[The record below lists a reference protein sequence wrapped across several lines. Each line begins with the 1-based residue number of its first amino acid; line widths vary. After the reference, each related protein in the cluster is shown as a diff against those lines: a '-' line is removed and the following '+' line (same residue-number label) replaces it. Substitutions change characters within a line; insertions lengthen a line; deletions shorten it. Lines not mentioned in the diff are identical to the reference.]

1 MSIDGVGAF
10 DLIPRQSMLDGLSAI
25 ENGEKLL
32 PFVRSFYGAPST
44 YFWEDE
50 MGTTHEV
57 RQGEGGEQGDP
68 LMPLLFSLGQHRA
81 LVAVQARLR
90 EGERLFAFLDDVY
103 VICAPDRAG
112 DVHKI
117 LQEELWRHA
126 KIQVHHGKTK
136 MWNRSG
142 TTPAGVEELTASARV
157 LDPNAVV
164 WRGNHALPTS
174 AQGFKVLG
182 VPINHPDF
190 VEEFLARKT
199 REHELLFERI
209 PAMEDLQ
216 SAWLVLLFCAA
227 PRANFWLRSVRPEL
241 VQQFAAS
248 HDANTWGCLA
258 RLIGVQEPSSHSQVM
273 ASLQFSFG
281 GLGLTSATRGCR
293 AAHWAS
299 WIDSL
304 AMTEKRHPEVARITV
319 ANLPHDT
326 VPSLAIVN
334 LIGEELRVRM
344 DLPTW
349 EEFAEGTQPQVG
361 EEGQEPTLP
370 RHGWQKRAHECLEDK
385 FVSDEVWPSLSD
397 ADRAMVRSQRGPF
410 AAAPF
415 VALPTCRHSTFV
427 PQVFRV
433 LLRRRL
439 RLPLPLSSRS
449 CRCGRL
455 LDPLGHHRA
464 GCSEAGVL
472 GKRGYPLEKAAEQV
486 CREAGARVSSNVYV
500 RDMDLAEHNVLD
512 NRRLEVVADG
522 LSLWNGS
529 QLAIDTTLVSPLHRD
544 GRARR
549 KAATRN
555 GAALQCARRRKTI
568 TYPELS
574 GEGGRARLVVL
585 AAEVGGRFSEEAAT
599 FAHALAKA
607 RSRSQPPILR
617 GRVRAAFSR
626 RWEGILAC
634 TAAKSFAVSLLDR
647 RPACNTGMDPSLV
660 NEVVRDS
667 RFS

>member
-1 MSIDGVGAF
+1 
-10 DLIPRQSMLDGLSAI
+10 
-25 ENGEKLL
+25 
-32 PFVRSFYGAPST
+32 
-44 YFWEDE
+44 
-50 MGTTHEV
+50 
-57 RQGEGGEQGDP
+57 
-68 LMPLLFSLGQHRA
+68 MPLLFSLGQHRA
-81 LVAVQARLR
+81 LVASQARLR
-90 EGERLFAFLDDVY
+90 DGERLFAFLDDVY
-103 VICAPDRAG
+103 IICAPDRAG

-142 TTPAGVEELTASARV
+142 TTPTGVEELTASARV
-157 LDPNAVV
+157 VDPDAVV
-164 WRGNHALPTS
+164 WRGDQGLPTH

-182 VPINHPDF
+182 VPIGHPDF
-190 VEEFLARKT
+190 VVDFLARKT
-199 REHELLFERI
+199 NEHELLFERI

-241 VQQFAAS
+241 VHQFAAS

-258 RLIGVQEPSSHSQVM
+258 RLIGVQGPSAHSQVV
-273 ASLQFSFG
+273 ASLLFSLG

-299 WIDSL
+299 WTDSL
-304 AMTEKRHPEVARITV
+304 AVIQRRHPEVARTIV
-319 ANLPHDT
+319 ANLPLDT
-326 VPSLAIVN
+326 VPSLAVVN
-334 LIGEELRVRM
+334 SIDQELRVHL
-344 DLPTW
+344 DLPSW
-349 EEFAEGTQPQVG
+349 EDFAEGTQPGMG

-370 RHGWQKRAHECLEDK
+370 RHGWQKRAHKCLEDQ
-385 FVSDEVWPSLSD
+385 FVSEEVWPSLSD
-397 ADRAMVRSQRGPF
+397 TDRAMSRSQRGPF

-415 VALPTCRHSTFV
+415 VALPTSRFSKFDA
-427 PQVFRV
+427 QVFRV

-449 CRCGRL
+449 CRCGRF

-472 GKRGYPLEKAAEQV
+472 GKRGFPLERAAEQV
-486 CREAGARVSSNVYV
+486 CREAGARVRTNVFV
-500 RDMDLAEHNVLD
+500 RDMDLAEHNLLD

-544 GRARR
+544 GTARR
-549 KAATRN
+549 KAATHN
-555 GAALQCARRRKTI
+555 GAALQYARRRKST
-568 TYPELS
+568 TCPELT

-585 AAEVGGRFSEEAAT
+585 AAEVGGRFSEEAAS
-599 FAHALAKA
+599 FVHALAKA
-607 RSRSQPPILR
+607 KSRSHPPVLR
-617 GRVRAAFSR
+617 GRVREALSR

-634 TAAKSFAVSLLDR
+634 TAAKSFAVSLLDL
-647 RPACNTGMDPSLV
+647 RPACNTGMDPPSMH
-660 NEVVRDS
+660 EVVRDC
-667 RFS
+667 RFL